1 LHPFNKEKYRGDRT
15 AGKQKHGEKE
25 PIMRKRIIIGCILCY
40 MGLLKIPLSLA
51 ELAMARGGD
60 TVCANSKKQGN
71 AG

>member
-1 LHPFNKEKYRGDRT
+1 
-15 AGKQKHGEKE
+15 
-25 PIMRKRIIIGCILCY
+25 MRKRIIIGCILCY